1 MVFFFPRIV
10 LIWKTIWFVLHG
22 DTTFPIILEW
32 KVCVSVGEQGLIRLN
47 MMHCILF
54 QEQHLFKKE
63 NCLHFFFG
71 FTFLYSTNGYMH
83 KVGGDWGKMCHLLYR
98 KLCRIDHET
107 FTWEIQ
113 CCFNATNSIHFLHGM
128 WGKVCHWALLP
139 NSGNTITN
147 CLKGVSLPSLVWII
161 KLLYY

>member
-1 MVFFFPRIV
+1 MLCKKKPHSGLDSMRTFTSLIACLHSGHNSRWSSHIATNSRNDIFTIKLSYFFSLLSLKWWFFSPRIV

-63 NCLHFFFG
+63 NCLHLFLF
-71 FTFLYSTNGYMH
+71 FTFLYSTNG
-83 KVGGDWGKMCHLLYR
+83 
-98 KLCRIDHET
+98 
-107 FTWEIQ
+107 
-113 CCFNATNSIHFLHGM
+113 
-128 WGKVCHWALLP
+128 
-139 NSGNTITN
+139 
-147 CLKGVSLPSLVWII
+147 
-161 KLLYY
+161 